1 MRVLM
6 IGDVVGKPGR
16 DAICGL
22 VATIRA
28 ERSIDFVIAN
38 GENAEGGSGIT
49 TAIAREMLKAGVD
62 CITLGDHV
70 YRRAEAIPF
79 LEKSERILKPAN
91 LSPDAPGR
99 GWTLLSTADGTPVA
113 IGCLLGRLY
122 MKPADC
128 PFRAADAILAELAG
142 RAKLIFFDYHA
153 EATGEKQAFARHLD
167 GRATAVLGT
176 HTHVATADEQ
186 ILPGGTAFQC
196 DVGMTGPFASVL
208 GRRIEPVVQFAMT
221 QTPRPFPV
229 ACDDVR
235 LCGTIVEAS
244 PETGKATAVERIM
257 VRLEK

>member
-6 IGDVVGKPGR
+6 IGDIVGKPGC
-16 DAICGL
+16 DAICVL
-22 VATIRA
+22 VPRIRE
-28 ERSIDFVIAN
+28 ERGIDFVIAN
-38 GENAEGGSGIT
+38 GENAEGGSGIST
-49 TAIAREMLKAGVD
+49 VIAKEMLKAGVD

-70 YRRAEAIPF
+70 YRRADVIPF
-79 LEKSERILKPAN
+79 LQRSDRILKPAN
-91 LSPDAPGR
+91 LSPDSPGR
-99 GWTLLSTADGTPVA
+99 GWTLLETAGGVP
-113 IGCLLGRLY
+113 IGVGSLLGRLY
-122 MKPADC
+122 MKPVDC
-128 PFRAADAILAELAG
+128 PFRAADAILNELTP

-153 EATGEKQAFARHLD
+153 EATGEKQALGRYLD

-186 ILPGGTAFQC
+186 ILPGGTGFQC

-208 GRRIEPVVQFAMT
+208 GRRVEPVVQFAIT

-244 PETGKATAVERIM
+244 PETGKAIWLERIM
-257 VRLEK
+257 VRL

>member
-6 IGDVVGKPGR
+6 IGDVVGKPGCK
-16 DAICGL
+16 AIGAL
-22 VATIRA
+22 VAKIRE
-28 ERSIDFVIAN
+28 ERALDFVIAN
-38 GENAEGGSGIT
+38 GENAEGGSGIST
-49 TAIAREMLKAGVD
+49 TIAKEMLRAGVD

-70 YRRAEAIPF
+70 YRRADVIPF
-79 LEKSERILKPAN
+79 LQRSDRILKPAN
-91 LSPDAPGR
+91 LSPDSPGR
-99 GWTLLSTADGTPVA
+99 GWTLLETADGTP
-113 IGCLLGRLY
+113 IGVGSLLGRLY
-122 MKPADC
+122 MKPVDC
-128 PFRAADAILAELAG
+128 PFRAADAIVNELAP

-153 EATGEKQAFARHLD
+153 EATGEKQALGQYLD

-208 GRRIEPVVQFAMT
+208 GRRVEPVVQFAIT

-244 PETGKATAVERIM
+244 PETGKAISIERIM
-257 VRLEK
+257 VRLDT